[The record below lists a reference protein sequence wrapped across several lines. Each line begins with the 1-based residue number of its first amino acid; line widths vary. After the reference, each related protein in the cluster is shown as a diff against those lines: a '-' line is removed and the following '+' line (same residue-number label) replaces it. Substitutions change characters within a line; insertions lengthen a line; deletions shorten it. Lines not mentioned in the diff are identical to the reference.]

1 MEVVYIRIYNIPK
14 NYEDNM
20 ITASGKSFRNVVEAV
35 LFLGIFVLI
44 FAFLPIPLK
53 AKVILIT
60 MLGGPAAVFGYIG
73 IKRYSVLEYIGLVIK
88 YKTKQNTFNFIDM
101 FQEKEQAELQVKEV
115 KEAKEN
121 KKNKNKNKNIKK
133 KEVNYEN

>member
-1 MEVVYIRIYNIPK
+1 M
-14 NYEDNM
+14 
-20 ITASGKSFRNVVEAV
+20 
-35 LFLGIFVLI
+35 
-44 FAFLPIPLK
+44 
-53 AKVILIT
+53 
-60 MLGGPAAVFGYIG
+60 FGYIG

-101 FQEKEQAELQVKEV
+101 FQEKEQAELQAKEI

-121 KKNKNKNKNIKK
+121 KKNKSKNKNIKK